1 MSLRRLLRTTRR
13 DLKVILMSA
22 TIDTKLFLNFFDGF
36 RVNLLQIPGR
46 TFPVN
51 DFYLEDVLE
60 ATGHVIEENSY
71 FSLKADYYT
80 ESESSIWV
88 TTKGGGKERVSADT
102 GDTFNVSDMYS
113 KYSELTRRYVIAYN
127 FNPIRRYIS
136 YHLIYLH
143 KIDANC

>member
-1 MSLRRLLRTTRR
+1 
-13 DLKVILMSA
+13 MSA

-51 DFYLEDVLE
+51 DFYLEDVIE

-71 FSLKADYYT
+71 FSLKEDCYM
-80 ESESSIWV
+80 ENESSIWI

-102 GDTFNVSDMYS
+102 GDAFNVSDMYS
-113 KYSELTRRYVIAYN
+113 KYSLSTRRYVTAYN
-127 FNPIRRYIS
+127 FISIRRYIPIPS
-136 YHLIYLH
+136 HLSS
-143 KIDANC
+143 

>member
-1 MSLRRLLRTTRR
+1 
-13 DLKVILMSA
+13 MSA

-71 FSLKADYYT
+71 FSLKTDHYT

-88 TTKGGGKERVSADT
+88 TTKRGGKERASADT

-113 KYSELTRRYVIAYN
+113 KYSESTRRYVIAYN

-136 YHLIYLH
+136 IPSHLSS
-143 KIDANC
+143 